1 MMSNNTVTVSVIIP
15 SYNHASFVKEAI
27 ESVLMQSYKDFECI
41 IADDCSSDQ
50 SQEVIDSLDD
60 VRIRKYFLKENLGA
74 VPILR
79 FLIEKANGKYIAL
92 LNSDDVWCSGKLEK
106 QVEFMEAN
114 PEYAACFTWADMI
127 DENGK
132 EVDTKK
138 YHFANVFY
146 QRNRKQGEYF
156 KSFFEE
162 GNFLCHPSVLI
173 RRSIYSEL
181 GYYNPLFRQV
191 PDFEYW
197 VRLLNH
203 YPIYILQE
211 VLARHR
217 RFVGTS
223 ENTSAPTAENAVR
236 NYNELAFIFKNM
248 FMDMKDSIFIEG
260 FQKEFK
266 NPDAHTRE
274 ELLCERFFTILK
286 SNSLRIN
293 KWIAIDFFMNIY
305 KDEKVAECFRN
316 KYNFTFNELY
326 EVTGSCKV
334 DMVDISME
342 QKVLDRDIIINELN
356 DLHHKKDEMMND
368 KDRIINDKEVHIQNI
383 ERTNRQLKEELGKL
397 QSRGEKLFSKVV
409 QKGKSAY
416 NKLKK

>member
-1 MMSNNTVTVSVIIP
+1 MSEKTVTVSVIIP
-15 SYNHASFVKEAI
+15 SYNHAAFVKEAI
-27 ESVLMQSYKDFECI
+27 ESVLSQSYQDFECI
-41 IADDCSSDQ
+41 IADDCSSDN
-50 SQEVIDSLDD
+50 SPEVIDSIDD
-60 VRIRKYFLKENLGA
+60 PRIRKYLLKENLGA
-74 VPILR
+74 VPILQ
-79 FLIEKANGKYIAL
+79 FLIEKANGRYIAL
-92 LNSDDVWCSGKLEK
+92 LNSDDVWCPGKLEK

-132 EVDTKK
+132 EVDIKK

-173 RRSIYSEL
+173 RKKIYDEL
-181 GYYNPLFRQV
+181 GYYNPIYRQV

-197 VRLLNH
+197 IRILNH
-203 YPIYILQE
+203 YPIHILEE

-217 RFVGTS
+217 RFMGES
-223 ENTSAPTAENAVR
+223 ENTSAPTARNAVR

-248 FMDMKDSIFIEG
+248 FLVMKDDIFLDG

-266 NPDAHTRE
+266 RPDARTRE
-274 ELLCERFFTILK
+274 ELLCERFFALLK

-305 KDEKVAECFRN
+305 KDVKVAECFRD
-316 KYNFTFNELY
+316 KYNFTFIDFY
-326 EVTGSCKV
+326 EITGDYKV
-334 DMVDISME
+334 DLVDVSME
-342 QKVLDRDIIINELN
+342 QKVLDRDIVINHLNEL
-356 DLHHKKDEMMND
+356 HREKD
-368 KDRIINDKEVHIQNI
+368 KIIYDKEVHIQNI
-383 ERTNRQLKEELGKL
+383 EKINRQLREDLEKV
-397 QSRGEKLFSKVV
+397 QSRGERFFSKAMR
-409 QKGKSAY
+409 KGKSAV